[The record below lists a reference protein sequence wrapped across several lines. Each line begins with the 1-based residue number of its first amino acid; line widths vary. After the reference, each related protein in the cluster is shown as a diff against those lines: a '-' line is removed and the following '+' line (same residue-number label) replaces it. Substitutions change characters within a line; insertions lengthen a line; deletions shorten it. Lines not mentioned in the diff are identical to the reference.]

1 MKHYKHFGKH
11 MYKQSNKT
19 TFHPSNVISAYVHQ
33 TFETEACTTTP
44 PPKKKWPI
52 RMLYAIVGSFGI

>member
-11 MYKQSNKT
+11 MYKQSNK

-44 PPKKKWPI
+44 PPKKNGQSDCCI
-52 RMLYAIVGSFGI
+52 Q